1 MIDRE
6 KKYKEELDL
15 CRKNIQRT
23 KRLIEYHKN
32 ILRSLESKEKV
43 LSDKLEKENI
53 SMFYKLLSKN
63 GYDIDALK
71 TAFENGELDEI
82 FSDNSEAAVPAAEK
96 NICNDPIA
104 IRQIHTS

>member
-43 LSDKLEKENI
+43 LSDKLEKEKI
-53 SMFYKLLSKN
+53 SMFYKLLS
-63 GYDIDALK
+63 K

-104 IRQIHTS
+104 IRQIHTP

>member
-32 ILRSLESKEKV
+32 ILRSLESK
-43 LSDKLEKENI
+43 
-53 SMFYKLLSKN
+53 
-63 GYDIDALK
+63 
-71 TAFENGELDEI
+71 
-82 FSDNSEAAVPAAEK
+82 
-96 NICNDPIA
+96 
-104 IRQIHTS
+104 

>member
-43 LSDKLEKENI
+43 LSDKLEKKKI
-53 SMFYKLLSKN
+53 SKLLSDGQVTLRNCISSKGKKYSAVFSLN
-63 GYDIDALK
+63 DDGKFVNLR
-71 TAFENGELDEI
+71 FERFAN
-82 FSDNSEAAVPAAEK
+82 
-96 NICNDPIA
+96 
-104 IRQIHTS
+104 